1 MADGPI
7 AFVCAMPM
15 EAKAVTKRLGLH
27 HASVAGGPGW
37 TGTVADRPAVAVV
50 TGMGTR
56 LAAEGI
62 ERLLDAMTPSYV
74 LVVGITGAVD
84 DDTPIG
90 TVIRPARVIDHATGR
105 EHRHQPLGPGEAHGA
120 LWTTDVITPASEL
133 PALRAQGVVALDMET
148 AAIAQACEARGVPW
162 TAVRAISD
170 RATDGS
176 VDEDVFHLARADGRP
191 DPAAVARYFAR
202 HPGRI
207 PGLLR
212 MGRDAS
218 LAARR
223 AAQAAIQAVG
233 FLPGGSPPPPA
244 GEPPTPGPPS

>member
-1 MADGPI
+1 MAEGPV

-15 EAKAVTKRLGLH
+15 EAKAVTKRLGLRH
-27 HASVAGGPGW
+27 TPIGGAPGW
-37 TGTVADRPAVAVV
+37 SGTVAERPAVAVV

-56 LAAEGI
+56 LAAEGMA
-62 ERLLDAMTPSYV
+62 RLFDAVSPSHV
-74 LVVGITGAVD
+74 LVVGIAGAVWEQ
-84 DDTPIG
+84 TPIG

-162 TAVRAISD
+162 TVVRAISD

-176 VDEDVFHLARADGRP
+176 VDDDVFHLARADGRP
-191 DPAAVARYFAR
+191 DPKAVARYFAR
-202 HPGRI
+202 HPRRI

-223 AAQAAIQAVG
+223 AAEAAIQAVE
-233 FLPGGSPPPPA
+233 FLPGGSPPPPS
-244 GEPPTPGPPS
+244 GEPPPPAPPS

>member
-1 MADGPI
+1 MADGPV

-15 EAKAVTKRLGLH
+15 EAKAVTKRLGLRR
-27 HASVAGGPGW
+27 SSLGGGPAW
-37 TGTVADRPAVAVV
+37 TGTVADRPVLAIV

-62 ERLLDAMTPSYV
+62 ERLLDAVTPSHV

-84 DDTPIG
+84 DETPIG
-90 TVIRPARVIDHATGR
+90 TVIRPDRVIDHATGR
-105 EHRHQPLGPGEAHGA
+105 EHTHHPLGPGEAHGA

-133 PALRAQGVVALDMET
+133 PALRARGVVALDMET
-148 AAIAQACEARGVPW
+148 AAIAQACEAAGVPW
-162 TAVRAISD
+162 SVVRAISD

-176 VDEDVFHLARADGRP
+176 VDDDVFHLARQDGRP
-191 DPAAVARYFAR
+191 DPGVVARYLVR

-207 PGLLR
+207 PGLVR
-212 MGRDAS
+212 MGRDAA

-223 AAQAAIQAVG
+223 AAEAATEAVA
-233 FLPGGSPPPPA
+233 FLPERSPRPPASGPPPP
-244 GEPPTPGPPS
+244 GPPI